1 MLQQFLMGAL
11 GLMAGFVAA
20 SGVVA
25 FIISIGIVPRYAGIT
40 KQQTRSGGTKI
51 VVFWELFWGTCSIF
65 GVDVCLFGTAGVAVF
80 GLFAGIYLGSWI
92 IALGEVV
99 DIFAI
104 IARRIGLTRGLGAI
118 ILCMAAG
125 ENPRFSALLLSGM
138 GALKRIRRLRNSFGV
153 AITNL

>member
-1 MLQQFLMGAL
+1 MLQQFLMGGL
-11 GLMAGFVAA
+11 GLMAGFVTA

-40 KQQTRSGGTKI
+40 KTADRVRWYEDCCILGAVLGNLLYL
-51 VVFWELFWGTCSIF
+51 WNGRLPF
-65 GVDVCLFGTAGVAVF
+65 GRAGAAVF

-118 ILCMAAG
+118 ILCMAVG
-125 ENPRFSALLLSGM
+125 KILGSLLYFYM
-138 GALKRIRRLRNSFGV
+138 GWAP
-153 AITNL
+153 